1 MTRKTKQELIAQV
14 VALLDALIEVEDN
27 APTIMVSAK
36 EQPVEMLTI
45 KECTERSEDC
55 PNILSVSSLYRT
67 SCPISAL
74 VRVSVERYCQQGG
87 AAGISGRCGVM
98 DSMDEW
104 LTLIISIHKPVT
116 MCDGCDDIYDSGCG
130 AENIVTSSH
139 IVAKC
144 RGYPSASPAVCDRK
158 KGTKR
163 NCLPTDYFPAK

>member
-1 MTRKTKQELIAQV
+1 
-14 VALLDALIEVEDN
+14 
-27 APTIMVSAK
+27 
-36 EQPVEMLTI
+36 
-45 KECTERSEDC
+45 
-55 PNILSVSSLYRT
+55 
-67 SCPISAL
+67 
-74 VRVSVERYCQQGG
+74 
-87 AAGISGRCGVM
+87 M

-144 RGYPSASPAVCDRK
+144 RGYPSAYPAVCDRK

>member
-1 MTRKTKQELIAQV
+1 
-14 VALLDALIEVEDN
+14 
-27 APTIMVSAK
+27 
-36 EQPVEMLTI
+36 
-45 KECTERSEDC
+45 
-55 PNILSVSSLYRT
+55 
-67 SCPISAL
+67 
-74 VRVSVERYCQQGG
+74 
-87 AAGISGRCGVM
+87 M

-104 LTLIISIHKPVT
+104 LALIISIHKPVT